1 MFNFKIKLGR
11 VFQRLNKNSF
21 VKSSPKA
28 GKWSNERAITQ
39 IWPARVNNKY

>member
-1 MFNFKIKLGR
+1 MAEGKLDH

-21 VKSSPKA
+21 GKSSPKA
-28 GKWSNERAITQ
+28 EKWSNERAITQ